1 MENDL
6 NLRDIEM
13 DPNED
18 DEFSMR
24 NLERNSV
31 DLNVPANEEYPLLHL
46 VSIKS
51 RK

>member
-1 MENDL
+1 METDR
-6 NLRDIEM
+6 NLREIDM

-31 DLNVPANEEYPLLHL
+31 DLNVTTNEEYPLLHI